1 MWHINRNLYLL
12 YFDFLDAYTC
22 QIIVKWLN
30 YIFVQFTIYSFGS
43 FYIYILTLF
52 PRRKTSCTSFIYTIA
67 PSNTFSTAAALR
79 ITTIKQFKPL
89 INMRKHRILHLIYS
103 SMYKE
108 RSHLKI
114 SLSLCYIIKIMWHF
128 HTKKNHS
135 ITKQKYNPD
144 LMHAHAHK
152 NRPYITKN

>member
-1 MWHINRNLYLL
+1 MWHINPEIYTYFILISLTHTPANSLSNDWITYLSNLQYIR
-12 YFDFLDAYTC
+12 LDP
-22 QIIVKWLN
+22 
-30 YIFVQFTIYSFGS
+30 F
-43 FYIYILTLF
+43 IYILTLF
-52 PRRKTSCTSFIYTIA
+52 PRRKTSCISFIYTIA
-67 PSNTFSTAAALR
+67 PSNTFSTAAAALR

-152 NRPYITKN
+152 NRPYNKN